1 VAAINL
7 KISIAN
13 VQSTECL
20 FEQLSIVDCHG
31 IDPSCSEE
39 SVEQHRDYLIDI
51 EVGEVNVFTN
61 DEIEVL

>member
-1 VAAINL
+1 MAAINL

-13 VQSTECL
+13 VQSTACL

-31 IDPSCSEE
+31 VGPSCNEE